1 MTHHR
6 RPLRLSAL
14 PTLAAVLAVAG
25 CTPGDSEAR
34 VDPPPTPPADVA
46 GLCAALHEKLPDT
59 VAGLART
66 RTEPA
71 SDLTAA
77 WGGSAIVLRCGIPRP
92 PEMADPKQEGVEV
105 NGVGWL
111 LEKLPDGSGGA
122 GGAVGGFRF
131 TTGLR
136 LAYTEVRVDKEHAT
150 DAGMLVGLSA
160 AVAETVP
167 VGVSSY

>member
-1 MTHHR
+1 MSQHR
-6 RPLRLSAL
+6 RLFSLVSAL
-14 PTLAAVLAVAG
+14 TATAASAALAG
-25 CTPGDSEAR
+25 CSPGDAEAR
-34 VDPPPTPPADVA
+34 VDPPPAPPAAVA
-46 GLCAALHEKLPDT
+46 GLCAALHKELPPT
-59 VAGLART
+59 VAGLAGT
-66 RTEPA
+66 PAVPA

-92 PEMADPKQEGVEV
+92 AKMGDEKQDGVEV

-111 LEKLPDGSGGA
+111 LEKLDD
-122 GGAVGGFRF
+122 GGFRF

-160 AVAETVP
+160 AIAKTVP
-167 VGVSSY
+167 VGVASY